1 MFNRND
7 RVRITV
13 IGDQTGCCRSL
24 GPSPTGT
31 VVDIRTNPKGE
42 RQYYLTGA
50 GFYRGPWHEDE
61 LELVFRLE
69 DA

>member
-13 IGDQTGCCRSL
+13 IGDQTG
-24 GPSPTGT
+24 PTGT

-42 RQYYLTGA
+42 RQYYLAGA

-69 DA
+69 DAQ

>member
-13 IGDQTGCCRSL
+13 IGDQAGR
-24 GPSPTGT
+24 TGT

-42 RQYYLTGA
+42 RQYYLAGA
-50 GFYRGPWHEDE
+50 GPWYEDE

-69 DA
+69 DAQ

>member
-13 IGDQTGCCRSL
+13 IGDQTG
-24 GPSPTGT
+24 PTGT

-69 DA
+69 DAQ